1 MGSIS
6 ISNKGHKDNYA
17 STTYTTVIQN
27 WKKKEKE
34 DVRNFNELLNK
45 VVLDKIDIFKKEVV
59 ALFEQIYK
67 KYETNPDKEGMN
79 ALLNE
84 LAVGLIKKAMN
95 DHKFSQN

>member
-1 MGSIS
+1 LGSIS

-34 DVRNFNELLNK
+34 EVRNFNELLNK

-59 ALFEQIYK
+59 ALFEQI
-67 KYETNPDKEGMN
+67 
-79 ALLNE
+79 
-84 LAVGLIKKAMN
+84 
-95 DHKFSQN
+95 

>member
-1 MGSIS
+1 M
-6 ISNKGHKDNYA
+6 
-17 STTYTTVIQN
+17 
-27 WKKKEKE
+27 
-34 DVRNFNELLNK
+34 
-45 VVLDKIDIFKKEVV
+45 LDKIDIFKKEVV

-84 LAVGLIKKAMN
+84 LAVVLIKKAMN